1 MPAECVK
8 VIVRMRPFNQRE
20 KENGS
25 KPCVTVYEDTNSIE
39 LRNSQD
45 NEVKNFTY
53 DYVFGAET
61 PQLQIYQKTAFN
73 LVESVA
79 DGYNGTIFA
88 YGQTGCGK
96 TFTMIGDPMNE
107 SMKGI
112 IPRTFDQIINI
123 INNNSDSNKKFLLRC
138 SYIEIYNE
146 EIHDLLSKDVKQK
159 YELKEGQQGVF
170 IKDLN
175 IVVVKTTQEMDK
187 YMQLGTQNR
196 SVGATAM
203 NKESSRSHCIFT
215 VYIECS
221 ITDGKGNERIT
232 AGKLNLVD
240 LAGSERQS
248 KTQATGD
255 RLKEATKINLSLSAL
270 GNVIS
275 ALVDGKTQHI
285 PYRDSKLTRLLQDS
299 LGGNTKTIMITAI
312 SPSDFNYDETASSL
326 RYASRA
332 KMIKNQ
338 PKVNEDPKD
347 ALLKE
352 QAEEIKKLKELL
364 SKQAAGQPIQ
374 LEAFQLYQPN
384 NNHNAEISRLKEE
397 NDRLLQLKNNLQI
410 LPQNEHS
417 EDKFKELQEFKQK
430 NNQLQLEKEKFEQ
443 EMREKENQAEQEKQ
457 ARQRLEQIL
466 KEKEQMMVQGG
477 KGSEDDKKKY
487 KKIRQ
492 AIEQQKKEHEAL
504 IQQQEQQQQEMLQ
517 IETKYQSVQE
527 EVEKLRK
534 LIKYLRKKLEEATIE
549 QKDLK
554 QEVEYEKEDMLE
566 TIRNQQKEI
575 KLYAGLVKMMFSQNE
590 LETLQAAS
598 EWDDDAQEYKIPPF
612 NFKAKKVNFPSLPYK
627 QAMDLIEV
635 EKSERV
641 LEINSKQINKKINNL
656 DYDQDNKQRIVSPRI
671 PSKESQQKQHGL
683 SQPQFEKGQIIADKI
698 KQSYQMLEQQE
709 GKLRFQSDQVN
720 QQFIEKKLNQKIILS
735 PLDNKDNCIQIQ
747 NSQYVNNGS
756 ANNNNLSH
764 VTPNKNKKNINLQP
778 LEQMPLLL
786 QNDDQHK
793 RKQHQR
799 VQQI

>member
-20 KENGS
+20 MENGS
-25 KPCVTVYEDTNSIE
+25 KPCVVVYEDTNTVE
-39 LRNSQD
+39 LKNTQD
-45 NEVKNFTY
+45 NDVKSYTY
-53 DYVFGAET
+53 DYVFGSET
-61 PQLQIYQKTAFN
+61 PQLSIYQKTAFN

-96 TFTMIGDPMNE
+96 TFTMIGDPSSE
-107 SMKGI
+107 TMKGI
-112 IPRTFDQIINI
+112 IPRTFDQIISI

-159 YELKEGQQGVF
+159 YELKERQQGVY

-175 IVVVKTTQEMDK
+175 IAVVRTTQEMDR

-221 ITDGKGNERIT
+221 VTDQKGNERIT

-312 SPSDFNYDETASSL
+312 SPSDFNFDETLSSL

-352 QAEEIKKLKELL
+352 QAEEIKRLKEML
-364 SKQAAGQPIQ
+364 SKQAAGQPISMD
-374 LEAFQLYQPN
+374 AFQPVAKSEN
-384 NNHNAEISRLKEE
+384 NSELARLKAE
-397 NDRLLQLKNNLQI
+397 NDRLKEKSKAQAGGGPSEEKLKELH
-410 LPQNEHS
+410 E
-417 EDKFKELQEFKQK
+417 FKEK
-430 NNQLQLEKEKFEQ
+430 NNQLLQEKERI
-443 EMREKENQAEQEKQ
+443 EMEVREKEIQAEQERQ
-457 ARQRLEQIL
+457 ARKRLEDLL

-477 KGSEDDKKKY
+477 KGTDDDKKKY
-487 KKIRQ
+487 KKLRQ
-492 AIEQQKKEHEAL
+492 AIDQQKKEHEAL
-504 IQQQEQQQQEMLQ
+504 ISQQEQQQQELLQ

-534 LIKYLRKKLEEATIE
+534 LVKFLRKKLEEAQNE

-554 QEVEYEKEDMLE
+554 QEVEYEKEDLLD
-566 TIRNQQKEI
+566 TIRSQEKEI
-575 KLYAGLVKMMFSQNE
+575 KLYSGIVKMMFNQTE
-590 LETLQAAS
+590 LESLQAAC
-598 EWDDDAQEYKIPPF
+598 EWDDDSSDYKIPPF
-612 NFKAKKVNFPSLPYK
+612 NFKAKKVNFPNLPYK
-627 QAMDLIEV
+627 QAIDLIEQ
-635 EKSERV
+635 EKAERII
-641 LEINSKQINKKINNL
+641 EINSRQSDKSSYNDSEYNQRMTSPKQQIK
-656 DYDQDNKQRIVSPRI
+656 DY
-671 PSKESQQKQHGL
+671 QQKQNGA
-683 SQPQFEKGQIIADKI
+683 SQPQLDRAQLVAEKI
-698 KQSYQMLEQQE
+698 KLNYQMLEEKE
-709 GKLRFQSDQVN
+709 GKYRYSNEVSN
-720 QQFIEKKLNQKIILS
+720 QQFNEKKPNQKIMLS
-735 PLDNKDNCIQIQ
+735 PIDNRGNTVP
-747 NSQYVNNGS
+747 NFPSQYSFNSNTNS
-756 ANNNNLSH
+756 SNLSQA
-764 VTPNKNKKNINLQP
+764 TPPSNKKNVNLQP
-778 LEQMPLLL
+778 LETKPQLSGPDDL
-786 QNDDQHK
+786 QR
-793 RKQHQR
+793 RKQYQR

>member
-25 KPCVTVYEDTNSIE
+25 KPCVTVYEETNAVE
-39 LRNSQD
+39 LRNTQD
-45 NEVKNFTY
+45 NDVKSYTY

-96 TFTMIGDPMNE
+96 TFTMIGDP
-107 SMKGI
+107 SSDTMKGI
-112 IPRTFDQIINI
+112 IPRTFDQIISI
-123 INNNSDSNKKFLLRC
+123 INNNSDTNKKFLLRC

-159 YELKEGQQGVF
+159 YDLKEGQQGVF

-175 IVVVKTTQEMDK
+175 IAVVRTTQEMDR

-221 ITDGKGNERIT
+221 VTDQKGNERIT

-312 SPSDFNYDETASSL
+312 SPSDFNYDETLSSL

-352 QAEEIKKLKELL
+352 QAEEIKRLKEML
-364 SKQAAGQPIQ
+364 SKQAAGQPITF
-374 LEAFQLYQPN
+374 EAFQPAVNPEN
-384 NNHNAEISRLKEE
+384 NQELVRLKEE
-397 NDRLLQLKNNLQI
+397 NDRLKEKNKQNVQGSSGPSEEKLKELH
-410 LPQNEHS
+410 E
-417 EDKFKELQEFKQK
+417 FKEK
-430 NNQLQLEKEKFEQ
+430 NNQLLQEKERIELEVK
-443 EMREKENQAEQEKQ
+443 EKEYQAEQERQ
-457 ARQRLEQIL
+457 ARKRLEDLL

-477 KGSEDDKKKY
+477 RGTEDEKKKY
-487 KKIRQ
+487 KKLRQ
-492 AIEQQKKEHEAL
+492 AIDQQKKEHENL
-504 IQQQEQQQQEMLQ
+504 INQQEQQQQELLQ

-534 LIKYLRKKLEEATIE
+534 LVKYLRKKLEEAQNE

-554 QEVEYEKEDMLE
+554 QEVEYEKEDLLD
-566 TIRNQQKEI
+566 TIRSQEKEI
-575 KLYAGLVKMMFSQNE
+575 KLYSGIIKMMFNQIE
-590 LETLQAAS
+590 LESLQAAC
-598 EWDDDAQEYKIPPF
+598 EWDDESQDYKIPPF
-612 NFKAKKVNFPSLPYK
+612 NFKAKKVNFPNLPYK
-627 QAMDLIEV
+627 QAIDLIEQ
-635 EKSERV
+635 EKAERM
-641 LEINSKQINKKINNL
+641 LEINSRQSDKISYNDTEYNQRMASPKQ
-656 DYDQDNKQRIVSPRI
+656 QR
-671 PSKESQQKQHGL
+671 KESQQKQNGI
-683 SQPQFEKGQIIADKI
+683 SQPQLDRAQLVAEKI
-698 KQSYQMLEQQE
+698 KLNYQMLEEKE
-709 GKLRFQSDQVN
+709 GKQHYSNEISN
-720 QQFIEKKLNQKIILS
+720 QQFNEKKPNQKIILS
-735 PLDNKDNCIQIQ
+735 PIDNRGNTVPTFT
-747 NSQYVNNGS
+747 SQYGFNSNQNNS
-756 ANNNNLSH
+756 NLSQA
-764 VTPNKNKKNINLQP
+764 TPPTNKKNVNLQP
-778 LEQMPLLL
+778 LESKPQLPLPDE
-786 QNDDQHK
+786 QQR

>member
-25 KPCVTVYEDTNSIE
+25 KPCVIVNEDANSVE

-96 TFTMIGDPMNE
+96 TFTMIGDPSNE
-107 SMKGI
+107 IMKGI
-112 IPRTFDQIINI
+112 IPRTFDQIISL

-175 IVVVKTTQEMDK
+175 IAVVRTTQEMDR

-221 ITDGKGNERIT
+221 LTDAKGNERIT

-312 SPSDFNYDETASSL
+312 SPSDFNYDETMSSL

-364 SKQAAGQPIQ
+364 SKQAAGQPIN
-374 LEAFQLYQPN
+374 LEAFQSFSKPGN
-384 NNHNAEISRLKEE
+384 NNNAEISRLKEE
-397 NDRLLQLKNNLQI
+397 NDRLMKEKQG
-410 LPQNEHS
+410 LPQSVNS
-417 EDKFKELQEFKQK
+417 EEKLKELHEFKEK
-430 NNQLQLEKEKFEQ
+430 
-443 EMREKENQAEQEKQ
+443 
-457 ARQRLEQIL
+457 
-466 KEKEQMMVQGG
+466 
-477 KGSEDDKKKY
+477 
-487 KKIRQ
+487 
-492 AIEQQKKEHEAL
+492 
-504 IQQQEQQQQEMLQ
+504 
-517 IETKYQSVQE
+517 
-527 EVEKLRK
+527 
-534 LIKYLRKKLEEATIE
+534 
-549 QKDLK
+549 
-554 QEVEYEKEDMLE
+554 
-566 TIRNQQKEI
+566 
-575 KLYAGLVKMMFSQNE
+575 
-590 LETLQAAS
+590 
-598 EWDDDAQEYKIPPF
+598 
-612 NFKAKKVNFPSLPYK
+612 
-627 QAMDLIEV
+627 
-635 EKSERV
+635 
-641 LEINSKQINKKINNL
+641 
-656 DYDQDNKQRIVSPRI
+656 
-671 PSKESQQKQHGL
+671 
-683 SQPQFEKGQIIADKI
+683 
-698 KQSYQMLEQQE
+698 KQSTLIRE
-709 GKLRFQSDQVN
+709 GQV
-720 QQFIEKKLNQKIILS
+720 
-735 PLDNKDNCIQIQ
+735 
-747 NSQYVNNGS
+747 
-756 ANNNNLSH
+756 
-764 VTPNKNKKNINLQP
+764 
-778 LEQMPLLL
+778 
-786 QNDDQHK
+786 
-793 RKQHQR
+793 
-799 VQQI
+799 

>member
-25 KPCVTVYEDTNSIE
+25 KPCVIVHEDTNSVE

-61 PQLQIYQKTAFN
+61 PQLQIYQKSAFN

-96 TFTMIGDPMNE
+96 TFTMIGDPTNE
-107 SMKGI
+107 NMKGI
-112 IPRTFDQIINI
+112 IPRTFDQIISI

-175 IVVVKTTQEMDK
+175 IAVVRSTQEMDK

-221 ITDGKGNERIT
+221 ITDSKGNERIT

-312 SPSDFNYDETASSL
+312 SPSDFNYDETMSSL

-364 SKQAAGQPIQ
+364 SRQAAGQPISF
-374 LEAFQLYQPN
+374 EAFQQFSKPEN
-384 NNHNAEISRLKEE
+384 NNNAEFLRLKEE
-397 NDRLLQLKNNLQI
+397 NDRLISQKQGLQLV
-410 LPQNEHS
+410 EHS
-417 EDKFKELQEFKQK
+417 EEKLKELHEFKEK
-430 NNQLQLEKEKFEQ
+430 NNQLQQEKEKFEQ
-443 EMREKENQAEQEKQ
+443 EMKEKEWQAEQERQ
-457 ARQRLEQIL
+457 ARQRLEQLL

-487 KKIRQ
+487 KKLKLT
-492 AIEQQKKEHEAL
+492 IEQQKKEHEAL
-504 IQQQEQQQQEMLQ
+504 IQQQEQQQQEMLE

-554 QEVEYEKEDMLE
+554 QEVEYQKEDMLD

-598 EWDDDAQEYKIPPF
+598 EWDEDAQDYKIPPF

-641 LEINSKQINKKINNL
+641 LEINSRQQNNKNNFS
-656 DYDQDNKQRIVSPRI
+656 DYEQDAKQRLLTPRM
-671 PSKESQQKQHGL
+671 PKKETQQKQNTS
-683 SQPQFEKGQIIADKI
+683 SQPQLERGQLVAEKI
-698 KQSYQMLEQQE
+698 KQNYQMLEQLE
-709 GKLRFQSDQVN
+709 GKQRYQSDLVN
-720 QQFIEKKLNQKIILS
+720 QQFVEKKQHQKIILS
-735 PLDNKDNCIQIQ
+735 PIDNKDNSIQTY
-747 NSQYVNNGS
+747 NSQYIYNGNVNNNS
-756 ANNNNLSH
+756 NLTQI
-764 VTPNKNKKNINLQP
+764 TPNMNKKNINLQP
-778 LEQMPLLL
+778 LEQKPLLM

>member
-25 KPCVTVYEDTNSIE
+25 KPCVLVNEDTNSLE

-45 NEVKNFTY
+45 NELKNFTY

-96 TFTMIGDPMNE
+96 TFTMIGDPTNE
-107 SMKGI
+107 NMKGI
-112 IPRTFDQIINI
+112 IPRTFDQIISL

-175 IVVVKTTQEMDK
+175 IVVVRTTQEMDK
-187 YMQLGTQNR
+187 YMQIGTQNR

-221 ITDGKGNERIT
+221 LTDSKGNERIT

-275 ALVDGKTQHI
+275 ALVDGKTSHI

-299 LGGNTKTIMITAI
+299 LGGNTKTIMIAAI
-312 SPSDFNYDETASSL
+312 SPSDFNYDETMSSL

-364 SKQAAGQPIQ
+364 SRQAAGQPISIES
-374 LEAFQLYQPN
+374 LIAKPEN
-384 NNHNAEISRLKEE
+384 NSNPEISRLKEE
-397 NDRLLQLKNNLQI
+397 NDRLLREKQG
-410 LPQNEHS
+410 LPSAEHS
-417 EDKFKELQEFKQK
+417 EEKLKELNQFKEK
-430 NNQLQLEKEKFEQ
+430 NNQLQQEKEKFEQ
-443 EMREKENQAEQEKQ
+443 EIKEKELKVEQERQ
-457 ARQRLEQIL
+457 VRQRLEQLL

-487 KKIRQ
+487 KKLRQ
-492 AIEQQKKEHEAL
+492 TVDQQKKEHEAL
-504 IQQQEQQQQEMLQ
+504 IQQQEQQQQEMLE
-517 IETKYQSVQE
+517 IETKYQNVQE

-554 QEVEYEKEDMLE
+554 LEVENEKEDMLE

-575 KLYAGLVKMMFSQNE
+575 KLYISLVKMMFNQKE

-598 EWDDDAQEYKIPPF
+598 EWDEDAQEYKIPPF
-612 NFKAKKVNFPSLPYK
+612 NFKAKKVNFPALPYK
-627 QAMDLIEV
+627 QAMDLIEL

-641 LEINSKQINKKINNL
+641 LEVNSRQQFFE
-656 DYDQDNKQRIVSPRI
+656 YEQDNRLRLVSPKI
-671 PSKESQQKQHGL
+671 PRKESQQKQNGI
-683 SQPQFEKGQIIADKI
+683 SQPQLDKGYLVAEKI
-698 KQSYQMLEQQE
+698 KQNYQLLEQQE
-709 GKLRFQSDQVN
+709 GKQRYQSDQVN

-735 PLDNKDNCIQIQ
+735 PIDNRDNSVQSQ
-747 NSQYVNNGS
+747 HSQYNYNGYSNNS
-756 ANNNNLSH
+756 NLSQA
-764 VTPNKNKKNINLQP
+764 TPNKNNKNINLQP
-778 LEQMPLLL
+778 LEQKALLI
-786 QNDDQHK
+786 QNDDLHK
-793 RKQHQR
+793 KRQHQK

>member
-25 KPCVTVYEDTNSIE
+25 KPCVVVYEDTNTVE
-39 LRNSQD
+39 LRNTQD
-45 NEVKNFTY
+45 NDVKSYTY

-61 PQLQIYQKTAFN
+61 PQLSIYQKTAFN

-96 TFTMIGDPMNE
+96 TFTMIGDP
-107 SMKGI
+107 SSDTMKGI

-123 INNNSDSNKKFLLRC
+123 INNNSDTNKKFLLRC

-159 YELKEGQQGVF
+159 YDLKEGQQGVF

-175 IVVVKTTQEMDK
+175 IAVVRTTQEMDRF
-187 YMQLGTQNR
+187 MQLGTQNR

-221 ITDGKGNERIT
+221 VTDPKGNERIT

-312 SPSDFNYDETASSL
+312 SPSDFNFDETLSSL

-352 QAEEIKKLKELL
+352 QAEEIKRLKEML
-364 SKQAAGQPIQ
+364 SKQAAGQPIS
-374 LEAFQLYQPN
+374 FDIYQPIGNSEN
-384 NNHNAEISRLKEE
+384 NSELARLKEE
-397 NDRLLQLKNNLQI
+397 NDKLKERNKLHNQI
-410 LPQNEHS
+410 QGGGGPS
-417 EDKFKELQEFKQK
+417 EEKLKELHEFKEK
-430 NNQLQLEKEKFEQ
+430 NNQLLQEKERIELEVK
-443 EMREKENQAEQEKQ
+443 EKEYQAEQERQ
-457 ARQRLEQIL
+457 ARKRLEDLL

-477 KGSEDDKKKY
+477 RGTEDEKKKY
-487 KKIRQ
+487 KKLRQ
-492 AIEQQKKEHEAL
+492 AVDQQKKEHEAL
-504 IQQQEQQQQEMLQ
+504 ISQQEQQQQELLQ
-517 IETKYQSVQE
+517 IETKYQNVQE

-534 LIKYLRKKLEEATIE
+534 LVKYLRKKLEEAQNE

-554 QEVEYEKEDMLE
+554 QEVEYEKEDLLD
-566 TIRNQQKEI
+566 TIRNQEKEI
-575 KLYAGLVKMMFSQNE
+575 KLYSGIIKMMFNQTE
-590 LETLQAAS
+590 LESLQAAC
-598 EWDDDAQEYKIPPF
+598 EWDDDSQEYKIPAF
-612 NFKAKKVNFPSLPYK
+612 NFKAKKVNFPNLPYK
-627 QAMDLIEV
+627 QAIDLIEQ
-635 EKSERV
+635 EKAERI
-641 LEINSKQINKKINNL
+641 LEINSRQYDKNNYN
-656 DYDQDNKQRIVSPRI
+656 DPEQNQRIVSPMPQR
-671 PSKESQQKQHGL
+671 KESQQKQNGI
-683 SQPQFEKGQIIADKI
+683 SQPQLDRAQLVAEKI
-698 KQSYQMLEQQE
+698 KLNYQMLEEKE
-709 GKLRFQSDQVN
+709 GKQRYSNEVSN
-720 QQFIEKKLNQKIILS
+720 QQFNEKKPNQKIILS
-735 PLDNKDNCIQIQ
+735 PIDNRGNTVPNF
-747 NSQYVNNGS
+747 NSQYGFNSNINS
-756 ANNNNLSH
+756 SNLSQA
-764 VTPNKNKKNINLQP
+764 TPPTNKKNVNLQP
-778 LEQMPLLL
+778 LESKPQVPLPDE
-786 QNDDQHK
+786 QQR

>member
-1 MPAECVK
+1 MPTECVK
-8 VIVRMRPFNQRE
+8 VIVRMRPFNSRE

-25 KPCVTVYEDTNSIE
+25 KPCVTVHEDTNSVE
-39 LRNSQD
+39 LRSSQD
-45 NEVKNFTY
+45 NEVKNFSY

-96 TFTMIGDPMNE
+96 TFTMIGDPTNE
-107 SMKGI
+107 NMKGI
-112 IPRTFDQIINI
+112 IPRTFDQIISI

-146 EIHDLLSKDVKQK
+146 EIHDLLSKDAKQK

-175 IVVVKTTQEMDK
+175 IAVVRTTQEMDK

-221 ITDGKGNERIT
+221 ITDSKGNERIT

-312 SPSDFNYDETASSL
+312 SPSDFNYDETLSSL

-364 SKQAAGQPIQ
+364 SRQAAGQPVS
-374 LEAFQLYQPN
+374 LEAFQQFSRPDDN
-384 NNHNAEISRLKEE
+384 SNAEIFRLKEE
-397 NDRLLQLKNNLQI
+397 NDRLMREKQGLSQPVNSEEKLKELHEFKEKNNL
-410 LPQNEHS
+410 
-417 EDKFKELQEFKQK
+417 LQQ
-430 NNQLQLEKEKFEQ
+430 EKDKFEQ
-443 EMREKENQAEQEKQ
+443 EMREKEQQAEQERQ
-457 ARQRLEQIL
+457 ARQRLEQLL
-466 KEKEQMMVQGG
+466 KEKEQMIVQGG

-492 AIEQQKKEHEAL
+492 TIEQQKKEHEAL
-504 IQQQEQQQQEMLQ
+504 IQQQEQQQQEMFE
-517 IETKYQSVQE
+517 IETKYQNVQE

-549 QKDLK
+549 QKDLQ
-554 QEVEYEKEDMLE
+554 QEVEYQKEDMLE
-566 TIRNQQKEI
+566 TIRSQQKEI
-575 KLYAGLVKMMFSQNE
+575 KLYAGMVKMMFSQSE
-590 LETLQAAS
+590 LESIQAAS
-598 EWDDDAQEYKIPPF
+598 EWDEDAQEYKIPPF

-627 QAMDLIEV
+627 QAMDLIEL
-635 EKSERV
+635 EKQERV
-641 LEINSKQINKKINNL
+641 LEINTGQQNNKSYL
-656 DYDQDNKQRIVSPRI
+656 SEQEQDNLQRIITPRI
-671 PSKESQQKQHGL
+671 PKKESQQKQNTS
-683 SQPQFEKGQIIADKI
+683 SQPQLDRGQLVAEKMRQN
-698 KQSYQMLEQQE
+698 YQVLEQQE
-709 GKLRFQSDQVN
+709 GKQRYQSEIVN
-720 QQFIEKKLNQKIILS
+720 YQFPEKKQNQKIILS
-735 PLDNKDNCIQIQ
+735 PIDNKDTSVYTS
-747 NSQYVNNGS
+747 NSQYIFNGNAS
-756 ANNNNLSH
+756 NNNLSQISL
-764 VTPNKNKKNINLQP
+764 NRNKKNINLQP
-778 LEQMPLLL
+778 LEQKPLFG

>member
-25 KPCVTVYEDTNSIE
+25 KPCVIVYEDTNTVE
-39 LRNSQD
+39 LRNTQD
-45 NEVKNFTY
+45 NDVKSYTY

-61 PQLQIYQKTAFN
+61 PQLSIYQKTAFN

-96 TFTMIGDPMNE
+96 TFTMIGDPSNE
-107 SMKGI
+107 TMKGI
-112 IPRTFDQIINI
+112 IPRTFDQIISI
-123 INNNSDSNKKFLLRC
+123 INNNSDTNKKFLLRC

-175 IVVVKTTQEMDK
+175 IAVVRTTQEMDR

-221 ITDGKGNERIT
+221 VTDPKGNERIT

-312 SPSDFNYDETASSL
+312 SPSDFNFDETLSSL

-352 QAEEIKKLKELL
+352 QAEEIKRLKEML
-364 SKQAAGQPIQ
+364 SKQAAGQPISFDI
-374 LEAFQLYQPN
+374 LQPAGNSGN
-384 NNHNAEISRLKEE
+384 NQELARLKEE
-397 NDRLLQLKNNLQI
+397 NDRLKERSKQQVSAAGGGPSEEKLKELH
-410 LPQNEHS
+410 E
-417 EDKFKELQEFKQK
+417 FKEK
-430 NNQLQLEKEKFEQ
+430 NNQLLQEKERFEL
-443 EMREKENQAEQEKQ
+443 EVKEKEYQAEQERQ
-457 ARQRLEQIL
+457 ARKRLEDLL

-477 KGSEDDKKKY
+477 KGTEDEKKKY
-487 KKIRQ
+487 KKLRQ
-492 AIEQQKKEHEAL
+492 AIDQSKKEHEAL
-504 IQQQEQQQQEMLQ
+504 ITQQEQQQQELLQ
-517 IETKYQSVQE
+517 IETKYQNVQE
-527 EVEKLRK
+527 EVDKLRK
-534 LIKYLRKKLEEATIE
+534 LVKYLRKKLEEAQNE

-554 QEVEYEKEDMLE
+554 QEVEYEKEDLLD
-566 TIRNQQKEI
+566 TIRSQEKEI
-575 KLYAGLVKMMFSQNE
+575 KLYSGIVKMMFNQTE
-590 LETLQAAS
+590 LESLQAAC
-598 EWDDDAQEYKIPPF
+598 EWDDDSQEYKIPPF
-612 NFKAKKVNFPSLPYK
+612 NFKAKKVNFPNLPYK
-627 QAMDLIEV
+627 QAIDLIEQ
-635 EKSERV
+635 EKADRM
-641 LEINSKQINKKINNL
+641 LEINSRQTDKNSYNDSEYN
-656 DYDQDNKQRIVSPRI
+656 QRMTSPMPQR
-671 PSKESQQKQHGL
+671 KESQQKQNGT
-683 SQPQFEKGQIIADKI
+683 SQPQLDRAQLVAEKI
-698 KQSYQMLEQQE
+698 KMNYQMLEEKE
-709 GKLRFQSDQVN
+709 GKQRYSNEVSN
-720 QQFIEKKLNQKIILS
+720 PQFNEKKPNSKVILS
-735 PLDNKDNCIQIQ
+735 PIDNRGNTVPNF
-747 NSQYVNNGS
+747 NSQYGFNSNTNNS
-756 ANNNNLSH
+756 NLSQA
-764 VTPNKNKKNINLQP
+764 TPPTNKKNVNLQP
-778 LEQMPLLL
+778 LESKPQLPLPDE
-786 QNDDQHK
+786 QQR

>member
-25 KPCVTVYEDTNSIE
+25 KPCVIVHEDTNSVE

-61 PQLQIYQKTAFN
+61 PQLQIYQKSAFN

-96 TFTMIGDPMNE
+96 TFTMIGDPTNE
-107 SMKGI
+107 NMKGI
-112 IPRTFDQIINI
+112 IPRTFDQIISI

-175 IVVVKTTQEMDK
+175 IAVVRTTQEMDK

-221 ITDGKGNERIT
+221 ITDSKGNERIT

-312 SPSDFNYDETASSL
+312 SPSDFNYDETMSSL

-364 SKQAAGQPIQ
+364 SRQAAGQPISF
-374 LEAFQLYQPN
+374 EAFQQFSKPEN
-384 NNHNAEISRLKEE
+384 NNNAEFLRLKEE
-397 NDRLLQLKNNLQI
+397 NDRLISEKQG
-410 LPQNEHS
+410 LPLVEHS
-417 EDKFKELQEFKQK
+417 EEKLKELHEFKEK
-430 NNQLQLEKEKFEQ
+430 NNQLQQEKEKFEQ
-443 EMREKENQAEQEKQ
+443 EMKEKEWQAEQERQ
-457 ARQRLEQIL
+457 ARQRLEQLL

-477 KGSEDDKKKY
+477 KGTEDDKKKY
-487 KKIRQ
+487 KKLKLT
-492 AIEQQKKEHEAL
+492 IEQQKKEHEAL
-504 IQQQEQQQQEMLQ
+504 IQQQEQKQQEMLE

-554 QEVEYEKEDMLE
+554 QEVEYQKEDMLD

-598 EWDDDAQEYKIPPF
+598 EWDEDAQEYKIPPF

-641 LEINSKQINKKINNL
+641 LEINSRQQNNKNNFS
-656 DYDQDNKQRIVSPRI
+656 DYEQDAKQRLLTPRM
-671 PSKESQQKQHGL
+671 PKKETQQKQNTS
-683 SQPQFEKGQIIADKI
+683 SQPQLERGQLVAEKI
-698 KQSYQMLEQQE
+698 KQNYQMLEQQE
-709 GKLRFQSDQVN
+709 GKQRYQSDLVN
-720 QQFIEKKLNQKIILS
+720 QQFVEKKQHQKIILS
-735 PLDNKDNCIQIQ
+735 PIDNKDNSIQTY
-747 NSQYVNNGS
+747 NSQYIYNGNVNNS
-756 ANNNNLSH
+756 NLTQI
-764 VTPNKNKKNINLQP
+764 TPNMNKKNINLQP
-778 LEQMPLLL
+778 LEQKPLLM
-786 QNDDQHK
+786 QYDDQHK

>member
-8 VIVRMRPFNQRE
+8 VIVRMRPFNSRE

-25 KPCVTVYEDTNSIE
+25 KPCVIVHEDTNSVE

-45 NEVKNFTY
+45 NEVKNFSY

-79 DGYNGTIFA
+79 EGYNGTIFA

-96 TFTMIGDPMNE
+96 TFTMIGDPTNE

-112 IPRTFDQIINI
+112 IPRTFDQIISI

-146 EIHDLLSKDVKQK
+146 EIHDLLSKDAKQK

-175 IVVVKTTQEMDK
+175 IAVVRTTQEMDK

-221 ITDGKGNERIT
+221 ITDSKGNERIT

-312 SPSDFNYDETASSL
+312 SPSDFNYDETLSSL

-364 SKQAAGQPIQ
+364 SRQAAGQPIS
-374 LEAFQLYQPN
+374 LEAFQSFNRPDN
-384 NNHNAEISRLKEE
+384 NNHAEIVRLKEE
-397 NDRLLQLKNNLQI
+397 NDRLLREKQGLPQPVNSEEKLKELYEFKEKNNL
-410 LPQNEHS
+410 
-417 EDKFKELQEFKQK
+417 LQQ
-430 NNQLQLEKEKFEQ
+430 EKDKFEQ
-443 EMREKENQAEQEKQ
+443 EMREKEQQAEQERQ
-457 ARQRLEQIL
+457 ARYRLEQLL
-466 KEKEQMMVQGG
+466 KAKEQMMVQGG
-477 KGSEDDKKKY
+477 KGTEDDKKKY
-487 KKIRQ
+487 NKLKQ
-492 AIEQQKKEHEAL
+492 TIEQQKKEHEML
-504 IQQQEQQQQEMLQ
+504 MQQQEQKQQEMFE
-517 IETKYQSVQE
+517 IETKYQNVQE

-534 LIKYLRKKLEEATIE
+534 VIKYLRKKLEEATIE

-554 QEVEYEKEDMLE
+554 QEVEYQKEDMLE
-566 TIRNQQKEI
+566 TIRSQQREI
-575 KLYAGLVKMMFSQNE
+575 KLYAGIVKMMLSQNE
-590 LETLQAAS
+590 LESIQAAS
-598 EWDDDAQEYKIPPF
+598 DWDEDAQEYKIPPF

-627 QAMDLIEV
+627 QAMDLIDL
-635 EKSERV
+635 EKQERV
-641 LEINSKQINKKINNL
+641 LEIISGQQNNKNNL
-656 DYDQDNKQRIVSPRI
+656 SEQEQDNLQRLITPRI
-671 PSKESQQKQHGL
+671 PKKESQQKQNTS
-683 SQPQFEKGQIIADKI
+683 SQPILDRGQLVAEKMRQN
-698 KQSYQMLEQQE
+698 YQLLEQQE
-709 GKLRFQSDQVN
+709 GKQRYQSEIVN
-720 QQFIEKKLNQKIILS
+720 QQFSEKKQSQKIILS
-735 PLDNKDNCIQIQ
+735 PIDNKDNSVSTS
-747 NSQYVNNGS
+747 NSQYIFNGNAS
-756 ANNNNLSH
+756 NNNLSQISSSR
-764 VTPNKNKKNINLQP
+764 NKKNINLQP
-778 LEQMPLLL
+778 LEQKPLLGL
-786 QNDDQHK
+786 NDDQHK